1 MTTLT
6 DTEVRSALEAVA
18 SAAGLQLG
26 QAVDASAVAAAPGPF
41 ITREVAG
48 PGGSPSLVV
57 AVRDAMSEGTEDLCL
72 ALVQAVTDGL
82 DGAQGSPVASGS
94 DLVARFATP
103 FDAVALSDGGVVH
116 ALVLTGQDRRG
127 GGALPASGPG
137 GAGPR
142 ALEQPDAAQAVAGFD
157 KLVNVALEVSVEL
170 GRTRVT
176 LADVLEFDVGSVV
189 ELDRAAGAPVD
200 IRVNGTLLAH
210 GEVVLI
216 DDEYAVRI
224 TAIVDNG
231 GS

>member
-6 DTEVRSALEAVA
+6 DTQVRSALEAVA

-26 QAVDASAVAAAPGPF
+26 QPVDASTVAAIPGPF

-48 PGGSPSLVV
+48 PGGSPSLLV

-82 DGAQGSPVASGS
+82 DGAEGTPVAAGS

-103 FDAVALSDGGVVH
+103 FDAVALSDGEVVH

-127 GGALPASGPG
+127 GAAAAGPG
-137 GAGPR
+137 EAPVG
-142 ALEQPDAAQAVAGFD
+142 ALEQSESAQAVAGFD

-176 LADVLEFDVGSVV
+176 LADVLQYDVGSVV

>member
-6 DTEVRSALEAVA
+6 DTEVRSALESVA
-18 SAAGLQLG
+18 SAAGLRLG
-26 QAVDASAVAAAPGPF
+26 QPVDASAVAAAPGPF

-48 PGGSPSLVV
+48 PGGSPSLIV

-82 DGAQGSPVASGS
+82 DGAEGSPVATGS
-94 DLVARFATP
+94 ELVARFATP
-103 FDAVALSDGGVVH
+103 FDAVALSDGDVVH
-116 ALVLTGQDRRG
+116 DLVLTGQDRRG
-127 GGALPASGPG
+127 GAPAGAPGLG
-137 GAGPR
+137 GAS
-142 ALEQPDAAQAVAGFD
+142 ALEQLEAAQAVAGFD

-176 LADVLEFDVGSVV
+176 LADVLAYDVGSVV

>member
-26 QAVDASAVAAAPGPF
+26 QPVDASTVAATPGPF

-82 DGAQGSPVASGS
+82 DGAEGSPVAGGG

-103 FDAVALSDGGVVH
+103 FDAVALSDGDVVH

-127 GGALPASGPG
+127 GTAAG
-137 GAGPR
+137 GAPGSGGGS
-142 ALEQPDAAQAVAGFD
+142 ASSEQLEAGQAVAGFD

-176 LADVLEFDVGSVV
+176 LADVLEYDVGSVV

>member
-6 DTEVRSALEAVA
+6 DTQVRSALEAVA

-26 QAVDASAVAAAPGPF
+26 QPVDASAVAAAPGPF

-48 PGGSPSLVV
+48 PGGSPTLVV

-72 ALVQAVTDGL
+72 ALVQAVTGGL
-82 DGAQGSPVASGS
+82 DGAEGSPVATGS
-94 DLVARFATP
+94 ELVARFATP
-103 FDAVALSDGGVVH
+103 LDAAALSDGDVVH
-116 ALVLTGQDRRG
+116 ALVLTAQDRRG
-127 GGALPASGPG
+127 GSALPASGLG
-137 GAGPR
+137 GAGAT
-142 ALEQPDAAQAVAGFD
+142 ALEQIEAARAIAGFD

-176 LADVLEFDVGSVV
+176 LADVLEYDVGSVV

-200 IRVNGTLLAH
+200 VRVNGTLLAH

-224 TAIVDNG
+224 TAIIDNG

>member
-26 QAVDASAVAAAPGPF
+26 RPIDASAVAATPGPF

-57 AVRDAMSEGTEDLCL
+57 AVRDALSEGTEDLCL

-82 DGAQGSPVASGS
+82 DGAEGSPVAAGS
-94 DLVARFATP
+94 ELVARFATP
-103 FDAVALSDGGVVH
+103 FDAVALSDGDVVH

-127 GGALPASGPG
+127 GPIGSAPGAG
-137 GAGPR
+137 GASAPDQ
-142 ALEQPDAAQAVAGFD
+142 LEAGHAAGFD

-176 LADVLEFDVGSVV
+176 LADVLEYDVGSVV

>member
-6 DTEVRSALEAVA
+6 DTEVRTALEAVA

-26 QAVDASAVAAAPGPF
+26 KPIDASAVAAAPGPF

-82 DGAQGSPVASGS
+82 DGTEGSPVAAGTE
-94 DLVARFATP
+94 LVARFATP
-103 FDAVALSDGGVVH
+103 FDAVALSDGAVVH

-127 GGALPASGPG
+127 GPTGPAP
-137 GAGPR
+137 GAGGGSGLDQ
-142 ALEQPDAAQAVAGFD
+142 LEAGHTAAGFD

-176 LADVLEFDVGSVV
+176 LADVLEYDVGSVV

>member
-6 DTEVRSALEAVA
+6 DTEVRSALAAVA

-26 QAVDASAVAAAPGPF
+26 QPVGASAVAAAPGPF

-57 AVRDAMSEGTEDLCL
+57 AVRDAMSEGSEDLCL
-72 ALVQAVTDGL
+72 ALIQAVTDGL
-82 DGAQGSPVASGS
+82 DGAEGSPVATGS
-94 DLVARFATP
+94 ELVGRFATP
-103 FDAVALSDGGVVH
+103 FDAVALSDGDVVH
-116 ALVLTGQDRRG
+116 ALVLRGQDRRG
-127 GGALPASGPG
+127 GAVAASGPG
-137 GAGPR
+137 GAG
-142 ALEQPDAAQAVAGFD
+142 ASGLEQLEAAQAMAGFD

-176 LADVLEFDVGSVV
+176 LADVLEYDVGSVV
-189 ELDRAAGAPVD
+189 ELEQAAGAPVD